1 MSQRAM
7 KEGLKKKDLEMRGV
21 PRFSFCVINP

>member
-21 PRFSFCVINP
+21 PRFSFCVSNP